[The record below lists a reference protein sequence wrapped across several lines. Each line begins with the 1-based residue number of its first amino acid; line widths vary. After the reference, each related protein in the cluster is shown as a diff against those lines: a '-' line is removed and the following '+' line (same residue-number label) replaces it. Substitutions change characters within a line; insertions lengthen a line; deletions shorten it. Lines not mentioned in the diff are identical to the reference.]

1 MWRYDGPMPVL
12 VLVVVVVLLLL
23 LLLLAVPLQLV
34 RGKKTV
40 SAPLHASTRPP
51 VPRRRQRFEVP
62 TLVL

>member
-1 MWRYDGPMPVL
+1 M
-12 VLVVVVVLLLL
+12 VVVVVLLLL
-23 LLLLAVPLQLV
+23 LLPPPPPLLLLLLAVLLQLV

>member
-1 MWRYDGPMPVL
+1 MV
-12 VLVVVVVLLLL
+12 VVVVVVVLLLL
-23 LLLLAVPLQLV
+23 LLLLLLAVLLQLV